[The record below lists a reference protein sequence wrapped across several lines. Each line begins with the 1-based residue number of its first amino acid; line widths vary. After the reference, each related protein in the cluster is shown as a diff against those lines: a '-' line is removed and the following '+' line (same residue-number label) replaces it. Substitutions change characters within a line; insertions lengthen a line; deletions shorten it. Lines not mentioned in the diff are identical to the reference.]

1 MPIGCG
7 PATACLMQADG
18 NHDGAQVDVRIDRKD
33 MIRSVP
39 GRDVKPL
46 MVQGEAAPDGLLAGC

>member
-1 MPIGCG
+1 
-7 PATACLMQADG
+7 MQADG